1 MTLTLKA
8 RDLLLA
14 ALLLAIG
21 VLIGLAFNA
30 APSRAQSVG
39 PGNYVS
45 TGGTVYYCQERLC
58 YSVFLYN

>member
-14 ALLLAIG
+14 ALLLALG

-30 APSRAQSVG
+30 APTRAQSVG
-39 PGNYVS
+39 AGNYIAAS
-45 TGGTVYYCQERLC
+45 GSVYYCQERAC
-58 YSVFLYN
+58 YRVYLKN

>member
-14 ALLLAIG
+14 ALLLILG

-30 APSRAQSVG
+30 APSRAQAVG
-39 PGNYVS
+39 AGNYVVAH
-45 TGGTVYYCQERLC
+45 GTVYYCQQRAC
-58 YSVFLYN
+58 YSVFFN

>member
-14 ALLLAIG
+14 ALLLGLG

-30 APSRAQSVG
+30 APTRAQSVATG
-39 PGNYVS
+39 SYV
-45 TGGTVYYCQERLC
+45 TNNGTVYYCQERAC
-58 YSVFLYN
+58 HRVNFYS